1 MKKYRLCLIRKQG
14 RLYRRFSVR
23 IRRDAVTGE
32 LSASFSGGG
41 RMLMVCIEKLIPEL
55 TGLVGQRR

>member
-14 RLYRRFSVR
+14 KPYRHYT
-23 IRRDAVTGE
+23 IRVGRDAVTGE

-41 RMLMVCIEKLIPEL
+41 RMLMVCIERLIPEL